1 MGESHITW
9 SWMSVL
15 LYMRALSRLS
25 DLRFLTTVCNDL
37 RARQRRLRIPII
49 GFSRGQSDWMVHW
62 TTSQSSRGP
71 LDHEPVEPWSI
82 GPRAS
87 RAVVQWTTSQ
97 SSLGQFDHEPIKPRQ
112 RQSRAIRAQD
122 NHAVSSM
129 DRARRIKEKLFTQN
143 SENLSLIRK
152 KKNI

>member
-71 LDHEPVEPWSI
+71 LDHEPVEPWST

-87 RAVVQWTTSQ
+87 RAVVHWTTSQ
-97 SSLGQFDHEPIKPRQ
+97 SSRGPMDHEPVEPWPIRSRANQASSTMTITSHPSPRQ
-112 RQSRAIRAQD
+112 SCSEHHGPRAQ
-122 NHAVSSM
+122 N
-129 DRARRIKEKLFTQN
+129 
-143 SENLSLIRK
+143 
-152 KKNI
+152 